1 MLTALRQGK
10 ARVQV
15 SDAVLQG
22 DDLAGAVGAVAQR
35 LKGLRRVAVVA
46 PPTLEA
52 IVAIAGAVEAGV
64 TVVTLNPQSGATER
78 DYVLKDS
85 APDLVLDGVDL
96 NARASLPDEPP
107 ADDSPALIIYT
118 SGTTGPPK
126 GAVVPRR
133 AITANVDAL
142 AEAWAWSPEDVLGH
156 ALPIF
161 HVHGLVLGTLGPLR
175 VGSALHHTGRFAP
188 APGGTLY
195 FAVPT
200 MWSRVP
206 EPAAFASARLLVSGS
221 AALPVPVFERF
232 VAQAGQRFAERYG
245 LTETLIN
252 TAARADG
259 DRRPGLVGPPLPGVE
274 VRITSGQ
281 GSGGEDF
288 TGDEFGLVEVR
299 GPNVFSGYL
308 GNPAATAAALAPD
321 GWFSTGDLG
330 LFEPDG
336 QLRIV
341 GRQSTDLIKSGGY
354 KIGAGEIENALL
366 AHPAVAEAAVI
377 GVPDDDLGQRI
388 VAIVV
393 AQETVEAPELVDHVA
408 ATLAPHKRPREV
420 RFVTSLPRNQLG
432 KVQKK
437 LIT

>member
-1 MLTALRQGK
+1 MLTALRRGK

-15 SDAVLQG
+15 SDVALEG
-22 DDLAGAVGAVAQR
+22 DDLAGAVGAVAAR
-35 LKGLRRVAVVA
+35 LRGVRRVAVVA
-46 PPTLEA
+46 TPTLETV
-52 IVAIAGAVEAGV
+52 VAIAGAVEAGV
-64 TVVTLNPQSGATER
+64 TVVTINPQAGETER
-78 DYVLKDS
+78 AYVLKDS
-85 APDLVLDGVDL
+85 APDLVLDEVDL
-96 NARASLPDEPP
+96 TARSALPPGAAGAGGAGAE
-107 ADDSPALIIYT
+107 APALVIYT

-126 GAVVPRR
+126 GAVIPRR
-133 AITANVDAL
+133 AIAANIDAL
-142 AEAWAWSPEDVLGH
+142 ADAWAWSPDDVLGH
-156 ALPIF
+156 ALPLF

-175 VGSALHHTGRFAP
+175 IGSALRHVARFAP
-188 APGGTLY
+188 VPGGTLY

-221 AALPVPVFERF
+221 AALPVPVFDRF
-232 VAQAGQRFAERYG
+232 VAQAGQRVAERYG

-259 DRRPGLVGPPLPGVE
+259 DRRPGVVGAPLRGVE
-274 VRITSGQ
+274 VRV
-281 GSGGEDF
+281 
-288 TGDEFGLVEVR
+288 TGAEEFGPVEVR
-299 GPNVFSGYL
+299 GPNVFTGYL
-308 GNPAATAAALAPD
+308 GNPVATAAALAPD
-321 GWFSTGDLG
+321 GWFATGDLG
-330 LFEPDG
+330 VFEPDG

-388 VAIVV
+388 VAVV
-393 AQETVEAPELVDHVA
+393 VTRDTVEAADLIDHVA
-408 ATLAPHKRPREV
+408 STLAPHKRPREI
-420 RFVTSLPRNQLG
+420 RFATSLPRNPMG

-437 LIT
+437 LLLT